1 MIQFFSKPITTN
13 LQDLTWS
20 HSIMCFLC
28 SFWLGVC
35 NISWKYHLISI
46 PPLFGCLLETNK
58 YCKLYLLMLSW
69 VSGFW
74 WVVWWCL
81 SHSESP
87 WRQSWCQFSVPLQ
100 CTAFDGIRM
109 LNIFSA
115 FVLTMLF
122 SPFTVQ
128 FWLLGWWPLLSYNCV
143 TSQRPSRQE
152 YNWSMYHRPRW
163 SIHRCSS

>member
-74 WVVWWCL
+74 WVVWVISVSLRKSLTSILMSIFCSTSVHGFWRD
-81 SHSESP
+81 SHVEHFFCICVDDALFPFHSAILVAWLMTTP
-87 WRQSWCQFSVPLQ
+87 FIQLCYFT
-100 CTAFDGIRM
+100 TAFTAGI
-109 LNIFSA
+109 
-115 FVLTMLF
+115 
-122 SPFTVQ
+122 
-128 FWLLGWWPLLSYNCV
+128 
-143 TSQRPSRQE
+143 
-152 YNWSMYHRPRW
+152 
-163 SIHRCSS
+163 